1 MKLDYSFKLWAVIF
15 FYRLVLKMAM
25 TCRRHAG
32 CFKLFVVECYARPS
46 STPACVIR
54 SAIFFSRSSIRLPMS
69 SSKKWLRKN
78 MFIITD
84 WHVVNYNLNFHFN
97 LVYFKWRQYYL
108 PLSATSQALLKN
120 LKCYQYKLMHNNNQL
135 PPFFCYI

>member
-1 MKLDYSFKLWAVIF
+1 
-15 FYRLVLKMAM
+15 M

-78 MFIITD
+78 MFIITY
-84 WHVVNYNLNFHFN
+84 WHVVNYYLNFHLN

-108 PLSATSQALLKN
+108 PLSATSEALLKN
-120 LKCYQYKLMHNNNQL
+120 LKCYPSWTKYKLMHNNKPITSLFL
-135 PPFFCYI
+135 PHLAFLKFWHVIHPNSQ